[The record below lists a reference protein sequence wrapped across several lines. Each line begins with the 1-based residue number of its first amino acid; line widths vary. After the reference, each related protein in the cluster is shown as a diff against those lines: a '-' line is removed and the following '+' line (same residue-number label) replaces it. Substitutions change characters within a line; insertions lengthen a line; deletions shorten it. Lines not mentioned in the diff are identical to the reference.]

1 MPSLDPNT
9 DQSKRDFRRKLV
21 SLRREAALSCLLII
35 SALQIYFR
43 SQPAQRPPPGDCRI
57 VVRRENLF
65 EDAFSEIM
73 KHKEE
78 DLRKRLMITFKGEE
92 GVDFGG
98 VSR

>member
-1 MPSLDPNT
+1 MDPNT

-21 SLRREAALSCLLII
+21 RRCCTPASSSTESSRLTRP
-35 SALQIYFR
+35 QIYFR
-43 SQPAQRPPPGDCRI
+43 SQPAQRPAPGDCRI
-57 VVRRENLF
+57 VVRRDNLF